1 MKKVYKGTVEGN
13 VIRLDEKIHLPIGT
27 KTIVMLKTLDKEE
40 QEEIKDRQLKLLDKG
55 FYLGKKYYVRREDLY
70 VR

>member
-13 VIRLDEKIHLPIGT
+13 IIRLDEKRCLPVGT
-27 KTIVMLKTLDKEE
+27 QTIVTLKTINEEE

-55 FYLGKKYYVRREDLY
+55 FCLGKKHF
-70 VR
+70 